1 MANKYL
7 SINFSTPATY
17 DWNTDS
23 IWSTTAPGSGVLGP
37 ANTTKPTTGDT
48 VFLYTPYGITT
59 NSILQISTN
68 AQCSVLS
75 GEGASPL
82 YGNFSG
88 TLAFTSGSAIN
99 INATTGT
106 VFNMYNSFGIAN
118 ITGRFAVNLV
128 GNASSTRTIAYGTT
142 STFNSESTALDI
154 TVTTGS
160 GSVALTG
167 STPTFRNFNSSSASG
182 GLSIPA
188 TIATT
193 VYGNINLNSVGINS
207 TTGIL
212 TFAAT
217 SGTQQ
222 ISGSGNFNC
231 PITFGVTGSTA
242 TKYQLQSNI
251 TVGSATS
258 RAITFVAGT
267 FDFNNYT
274 LNHYGTVTRTGTN
287 NLYLNFGISGVYN
300 NTLAI
305 TTGNNTVWNLPI
317 LTNFYISPYS
327 KAKFNGNS
335 TSGVQSV
342 LHGSTTGDESKA
354 LGFFPKSSNYPS
366 RLTFNGYMGDFDLSG
381 FYAAYPALN
390 QTIYGSFTPNGQSSY
405 APGSSTNGVVMAAS
419 LAYSPS
425 DGVGYV
431 LNQEYQIVTIGT
443 TDFTAIG
450 ASANT
455 VGTVFTF
462 NGVTSQAGTT
472 GTAIPVRY
480 IIWNDG
486 AGGVFY
492 APPIT
497 IGNGTSQSYVKITG
511 TGFSTFG
518 IPLSLTYLN
527 LLSGT
532 FDTNTQPF
540 QVTYLT
546 YNNSNTKKLRID
558 NIAYL
563 ISNSS
568 TSYNSSGQASFTGIT
583 TGTTLDCNN
592 TNTSIQFQE
601 SVGTTNNAYFYVNG
615 GTFKEVKIITNPS
628 NTVNYPLNLRIN
640 SGATSVTI
648 GTLSNQ
654 GQTCTFIFSAGST
667 TYLTDL
673 TANITTGTTVYLR
686 SSTTGTQ
693 ATLSSSTSIISVSNY
708 DIQDSN
714 ATGGASW
721 RAYTDTNGNVNSG
734 NNSGWIFS
742 SGAGGTNK
750 FFLMF

>member
-1 MANKYL
+1 MASRYL
-7 SINFSTPATY
+7 SSLLSSAPATY
-17 DWNTDS
+17 DWNT
-23 IWSTTAPGSGVLGP
+23 STTWSATFGGSPLATGGV
-37 ANTTKPTTGDT
+37 PTSADT
-48 VFLYTPYGITT
+48 VFLYS
-59 NSILQISTN
+59 NSSAASTLNISTVGGQPVC
-68 AQCSVLS
+68 AVLS
-75 GEGASPL
+75 GDPSSF
-82 YGNFSG
+82 YGLQYGLTFASG
-88 TLAFTSGSAIN
+88 TSIN
-99 INATTGT
+99 IAGTTGT
-106 VFNMYNSFGIAN
+106 VFNMYNNFWMSGTL
-118 ITGRFAVNLV
+118 TGRFSVNLT
-128 GNASSTRTIAYGTT
+128 GAATSTRTINYGTSAT
-142 STFNSESTALDI
+142 SVNWGFSESRPFDI
-154 TVTTGS
+154 TVSAGTGTVTLS
-160 GSVALTG
+160 GTLGTVNNLIFSTASGALTL
-167 STPTFRNFNSSSASG
+167 PTTS
-182 GLSIPA
+182 L
-188 TIATT
+188 T
-193 VYGNINLNSVGINS
+193 VYGNITTTSSGITNTS
-207 TTGIL
+207 TIL
-212 TFAAT
+212 QFLAT

-222 ISGSGNFNC
+222 IKSNGGNLSC
-231 PITFGVTGSTA
+231 PMTFGAAGSTA
-242 TKYQLQSNI
+242 TKYQLQNNT

-258 RAITFVAGT
+258 RAITLVAGT
-267 FDFNNYT
+267 LDFNNYT
-274 LNHYGTVTRTGTN
+274 LNHYGTVTRSGTN
-287 NLYLNFGISGVYN
+287 TLGLNFGISGIYY

-305 TTGNNTVWNLPI
+305 TTGNNTVWNLPD
-317 LTNFYISPYS
+317 LTNFSISPYS

-354 LGFFPKSSNYPS
+354 LGFFPNGSNYPT
-366 RLTFNGYMGDFDLSG
+366 RLTFTGYMGDFDLSG
-381 FYAAYPALN
+381 FYAAYPTLN
-390 QTIYGSFTPNGQSSY
+390 QTIYGSFAPSGQYSY
-405 APGSSTNGVVMAAS
+405 SPYYITTGVVMAAS

-480 IIWNDG
+480 IIWNGG
-486 AGGVFY
+486 AAGVFY

-511 TGFSTFG
+511 TGFSTYG
-518 IPLSLTYLN
+518 IPLSLTYLI

-540 QVTYLT
+540 QVNYLT

-563 ISNSS
+563 I
-568 TSYNSSGQASFTGIT
+568 YNANANGQANFIGST

-601 SVGTTNNAYFYVNG
+601 AVGTTSNAYFYVNG

-628 NTVNYPLNLRIN
+628 NTVNYPLNLYLY
-640 SGATSVTI
+640 SSASSVTI

-654 GQTCTFIFSAGST
+654 GQTCTFIFFAGST
-667 TYLTDL
+667 TYLTNL

-686 SSTTGTQ
+686 SATTGTQ

-708 DIQDSN
+708 DIQDSI
-714 ATGGASW
+714 AIGGASW